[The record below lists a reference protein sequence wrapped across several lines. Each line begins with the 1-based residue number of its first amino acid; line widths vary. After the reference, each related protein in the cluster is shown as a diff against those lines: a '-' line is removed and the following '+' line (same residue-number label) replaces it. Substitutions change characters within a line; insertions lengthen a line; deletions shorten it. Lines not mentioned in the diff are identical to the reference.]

1 MITAGEFAK
10 LIEVSRQQISNY
22 RANGMPS
29 TKKGKYYYYDFS
41 AIQWLVTN
49 GLREIVLPT
58 EEKEVLTIF
67 EENKVID
74 TNLKKHKLKV
84 QEGYY
89 VSKSKVEKELT
100 DTIISMRNQLLNLP
114 TRMVIDEK
122 IKDELTKELKIFLN
136 DFSDSLGKI

>member
-22 RANGMPS
+22 RAKGMPFI
-29 TKKGKYYYYDFS
+29 KKGKYYYYDFS

-67 EENKVID
+67 EENKLVD
-74 TNLKKHKLKV
+74 TKLKN
-84 QEGYY
+84 
-89 VSKSKVEKELT
+89 
-100 DTIISMRNQLLNLP
+100 IS
-114 TRMVIDEK
+114 V
-122 IKDELTKELKIFLN
+122 
-136 DFSDSLGKI
+136 

>member
-10 LIEVSRQQISNY
+10 LIEVSRQQIGNY
-22 RANGMPS
+22 REKGMPS
-29 TKKGKYYYYDFS
+29 IKKGKYYYFGFD

-67 EENKVID
+67 EENKLVD
-74 TNLKKHKLKV
+74 TKLKKHKLKV
-84 QEGYY
+84 QEGHYIL
-89 VSKSKVEKELT
+89 KSKVEKDLT
-100 DTIISMRNQLLNLP
+100 DTLISMRNQLLNLP
-114 TRMVIDEK
+114 NRMVVDEK
-122 IKDELTKELKIFLN
+122 IKDELTKELKMFLT